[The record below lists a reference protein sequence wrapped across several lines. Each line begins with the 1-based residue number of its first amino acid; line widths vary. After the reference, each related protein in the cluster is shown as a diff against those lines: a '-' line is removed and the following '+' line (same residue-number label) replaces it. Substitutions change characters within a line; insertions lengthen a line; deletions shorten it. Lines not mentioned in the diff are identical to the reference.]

1 MKNFSLNEQIRFYE
15 ELSFNSHPSLQTQY
29 YDGWIL
35 RFSNGYTNRAN
46 SVNMIYPSMI
56 DLQTKVEYCEKCYS
70 QRQLPCVFKVTDG
83 SDEWLDA
90 MLEGRGYWVVTPT
103 DLMVMDL
110 ADMGLAAEQMAS
122 EDMAGKQLADKH
134 CVTGMQLSD
143 MQHMTE
149 KQLLD
154 KRLVAEKPDIGVCI
168 ITEEPTDEWLE
179 AYFALEH
186 CTNSATRETAVQMM
200 HMIQPRTF
208 YCRIEVDG
216 KSVACASAIL
226 ERGYVTL
233 VHVIVD
239 EEYRRQG
246 YGRQLCEAL
255 LAEAVKHG
263 AHTAYL
269 QVLQNN
275 APAIHLYET
284 LGYQKIY
291 SYWYRVRKL

>member
-83 SDEWLDA
+83 SDERLDA
-90 MLEGRGYWVVTPT
+90 MLEGRGYRVVTPT

-122 EDMAGKQLADKH
+122 EDMAGKQLADEH
-134 CVTGMQLSD
+134 HVA
-143 MQHMTE
+143 E

-154 KRLVAEKPDIGVCI
+154 KQLVVEKSNVGACI
-168 ITEEPTDEWLE
+168 ITEEPTEEWLD
-179 AYFALEH
+179 AYFALEK
-186 CTNSATRETAVQMM
+186 CTNPATRETAVHMM
-200 HMIQPRTF
+200 HMIQPQTF
-208 YCRIEVDG
+208 YCRIEVEG

-239 EEYRRQG
+239 ENYRRQG
-246 YGRQLCEAL
+246 CGRQLCEAL
-255 LAEAVKHG
+255 LAEAMKHG

-275 APAIHLYET
+275 ETAIHLYET
-284 LGYQKIY
+284 LGYKKVY
-291 SYWYRVRKL
+291 SYWYRVKEFPTKRTK

>member
-1 MKNFSLNEQIRFYE
+1 MKNQSLNEQIRFYE

-46 SVNMIYPSMI
+46 SVNMIYPSTI
-56 DLQTKVEYCEKCYS
+56 DLQAKAEFCEKCYFD
-70 QRQLPCVFKVTDG
+70 RQLPCVFKVTDG
-83 SDEWLDA
+83 SDERLDSL
-90 MLEGRGYWVVTPT
+90 LEGRGYQVVTPT

-110 ADMGLAAEQMAS
+110 ADKGLANEQVVG
-122 EDMAGKQLADKH
+122 EDMAGKELFNKQY
-134 CVTGMQLSD
+134 VT
-143 MQHMTE
+143 
-149 KQLLD
+149 K
-154 KRLVAEKPDIGVCI
+154 KRNVEACI
-168 ITEEPTDEWLE
+168 ITEEPTEEWLD
-179 AYFALEH
+179 AYFTLEH
-186 CTNSATRETAVQMM
+186 CTNPATCETAVRMM
-200 HMIQPRTF
+200 KMIQSQTF
-208 YCRIEVDG
+208 YCRIEIEG

-239 EEYRRQG
+239 EEYRGQG

-255 LAEAVKHG
+255 LAEAAKYG

-275 APAIHLYET
+275 EKAVSLYRK
-284 LGYQKIY
+284 LGYKKVY
-291 SYWYRVRKL
+291 SYWYRVKE